1 MKGFKDSS
9 NKFHPITQSK
19 GVRKSRDQKAKTQGI
34 RLQRIF
40 QDDPDAI
47 PKLEKKLERLEKEK
61 AYWKG
66 LKPLPRTY
74 QANEPDGAKRSFMLP
89 NLNANIRTVRQKI
102 ELIKSRQERNIGLER
117 KTTFKDGRKVFFYQE
132 VERKARDVLDPDLDL
147 IIEHQEKEFEKGLKE
162 YDFKNPKLRNKEWD
176 VSITYEGGFSEEY
189 FSFSAGIKGTDKSVT
204 YRSFLSNFDWSE
216 GLEEDV
222 QKRIEK
228 DDVFAQKLY
237 DIWLADSFD
246 TVADG
251 FFEQLVDAIDDELK

>member
-9 NKFHPITQSK
+9 NKFHPITQTK

-117 KTTFKDGRKVFFYQE
+117 KTTFKDGRKVFYFQE
-132 VERKARDVLDPDLDL
+132 VKRDEGERKERDVEITPDYSLGDIVMVSSDNDNEGYDDFRNKKL
-147 IIEHQEKEFEKGLKE
+147 RITHVATNIDEHQGF
-162 YDFKNPKLRNKEWD
+162 D
-176 VSITYEGGFSEEY
+176 EGVGQ
-189 FSFSAGIKGTDKSVT
+189 A
-204 YRSFLSNFDWSE
+204 
-216 GLEEDV
+216 
-222 QKRIEK
+222 
-228 DDVFAQKLY
+228 LY
-237 DIWLADSFD
+237 DLETLRGEEIGSSLYDY
-246 TVADG
+246 
-251 FFEQLVDAIDDELK
+251 ELESA